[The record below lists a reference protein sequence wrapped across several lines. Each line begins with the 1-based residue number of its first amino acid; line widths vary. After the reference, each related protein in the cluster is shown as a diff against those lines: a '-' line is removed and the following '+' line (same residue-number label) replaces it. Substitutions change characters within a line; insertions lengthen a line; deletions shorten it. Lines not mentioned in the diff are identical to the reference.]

1 MSEKKAPIEVPSASP
16 GMNDGSKKPQSP
28 VAREKHVFEEL
39 KVRMTEL
46 EQSYLAVKEENE
58 VLSKRLSETHSLYK
72 IAAMLNS
79 TYDAQ
84 RLYPLIQ
91 HMLGEISFVEQFAL
105 MMSKPEAEIEVSL
118 FTERTRAQDHQQ
130 LMDMERD
137 IADHAIRE
145 QKQVF
150 VTAAEMAQDLGH
162 TAGGSI
168 LAIPLSVGPRKSNRC
183 LCYYTPHEMTVQEV
197 EFLNLISNEIAI
209 ALSRVDIYHETLE
222 VSLKD
227 ELTGVYNRRY
237 FNDRF
242 NREIKRA
249 ERYGHPISGI
259 MIDIDYFKKF
269 NDTYGH
275 HVGDEVLKGVAQQLG
290 VGLRDCDV
298 LARFGGEEFV
308 IILPETNKEGA
319 AIVAEKTRAR
329 ISERMW
335 EFRNALRSDTNPDEF
350 IRKQITISLGITT
363 FPEDGNDVNAL
374 MEIADQHLYMSK
386 LNGRNRV
393 SFTKKT

>member
-1 MSEKKAPIEVPSASP
+1 MAEHDHAQPPSSP
-16 GMNDGSKKPQSP
+16 GMSDTSKIPSSP

-46 EQSYLAVKEENE
+46 EESYLAVKVENE
-58 VLSKRLSETHSLYK
+58 TLSKRLSETHSLYK

-91 HMLGEISFVEQFAL
+91 HMLGEISFVEQFAM
-105 MMSKPEAEIEVSL
+105 MMSKPESEIEVSL
-118 FTERTRAQDHQQ
+118 FTERTRGEDHQR
-130 LMDMERD
+130 LMDTQRD
-137 IADHAIRE
+137 IAEHVIRE

-150 VTAAEMAQDLGH
+150 VTANEMVQDLGH
-162 TAGGSI
+162 AAGGSI
-168 LAIPLSVGPRKSNRC
+168 LGIPLTIGPRKSTRC
-183 LCYYTPHEMTVQEV
+183 LCYYAAHELSIQEV

-249 ERYGHPISGI
+249 ERYGHRISAI

-275 HVGDEVLKGVAQQLG
+275 HVGDEVLKGVAQQLNI
-290 VGLRDCDV
+290 GLRDCDV

-308 IILPETNKEGA
+308 IILPETPKEGA

-329 ISERMW
+329 ISDRTW

-350 IRKQITISLGITT
+350 IRKQITISLGIST
-363 FPEDGNDVNAL
+363 FPEDGSEVNAL

-393 SFTKKT
+393 SFTPKT